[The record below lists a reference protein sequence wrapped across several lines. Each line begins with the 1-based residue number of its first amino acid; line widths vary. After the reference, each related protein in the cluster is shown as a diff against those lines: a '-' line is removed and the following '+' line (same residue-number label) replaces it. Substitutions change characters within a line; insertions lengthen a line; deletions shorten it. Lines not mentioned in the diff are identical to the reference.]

1 MCLPLQVNCLRE
13 GYRSVPLKNSYSEEI
28 EMASL
33 LIHLRKS
40 YKVSLTQLIRH
51 LHATAACFQ

>member
-1 MCLPLQVNCLRE
+1 MCLPLQVTCLRE

-33 LIHLRKS
+33 LVHLRKS
-40 YKVSLTQLIRH
+40 YKVSLTQLIRQ